1 MKEREKESVRVSKS
15 EKERETDRDFLV
27 EIDAYDLII
36 FSPEIF

>member
-1 MKEREKESVRVSKS
+1 MRVRVSKS
-15 EKERETDRDFLV
+15 EKERERDRDFLV